1 MSITLTLPLELEQRI
16 LGRAAVTKKPVEEVT
31 IGLIAQGFAAEQPT
45 LTPTMT
51 FDEILAP
58 FRQEAAANGITD
70 EKLIETA
77 GALDP
82 QNEAMLAVLA
92 RSAER
97 QKNMPVSGDTKET
110 LEMIRRARDGEMWGY
125 ESAN

>member
-1 MSITLTLPLELEQRI
+1 MTVQIEVREETAQRLHAI
-16 LGRAAVTKKPVEEVT
+16 AANLKLSLDEYLFRIAERVAPVKATDKAVTTEP
-31 IGLIAQGFAAEQPT
+31 
-45 LTPTMT
+45 
-51 FDEILAP
+51 
-58 FRQEAAANGITD
+58 
-70 EKLIETA
+70 
-77 GALDP
+77 LDP

>member
-1 MSITLTLPLELEQRI
+1 MTVQIEVR
-16 LGRAAVTKKPVEEVT
+16 EET
-31 IGLIAQGFAAEQPT
+31 AIKLQAIATNLRLSLDEYLSSVAKVADL
-45 LTPTMT
+45 LTPAKVADRVTT
-51 FDEILAP
+51 
-58 FRQEAAANGITD
+58 T
-70 EKLIETA
+70 ET
-77 GALDP
+77 LDQ

-97 QKNMPVSGDTKET
+97 QKNMPVSGNTKDT